1 MTDGPVVTTTDAL
14 DDDIR
19 LLGRILGDVIR
30 EQAGG
35 ELFDLVEQVRRTAVG
50 LRRAGDPDP
59 APLVALLDG
68 LSPERALVVIRAFS
82 FFSFLA
88 NIAEDAAV
96 RRQLRA
102 DAGDGLARV
111 LADLRDQGLGA
122 DELRAVLGR
131 VEVSPVLT
139 AHPTEVRRKT
149 LLDCQRRIAALLVER
164 DRGLTDGAGDGEWT
178 AALRRQVLTL
188 WQTAMLRLSKLR
200 VHDEITESLRYF
212 DMTLIDVVVRLHD
225 DLVRAARAV
234 GALGEGEPL
243 PAVLRFGSWIGGDRD
258 GNPFVSAES
267 LREAVT
273 RQSVTAFAH
282 HHRQLTELELELSMS
297 ARLVSPTDDL
307 LALAAQATASRHP
320 ADEPYRRAIAGVRD
334 RLEATGRRLLTDE
347 AGRDGDGPQPY
358 GGPGELLVDLA
369 VVDRSLRSHGAAAL
383 ADDRLARLRRA
394 VEIFGFHLC
403 GLDLRQSSDVHEA
416 VVAELLAAAGVVADY
431 RALAEDDKVAVLEA
445 ELATVRP
452 LRSPH
457 EPCSELAMGEL
468 AILEVARDVVE
479 RFGPHVLP
487 HTIISHCEAVS
498 DLLEVAVLLKEA
510 GLLRAGPEPRLA
522 IDIVPLFE
530 TIDDLTGAGETLA
543 AMVAV
548 PTYRRLVDS
557 RGGEQEVMLGYSDST
572 KDGGYLS
579 ANWALY
585 RAEEDLVRVAAERG
599 LGLRLFHGRGGTVGR
614 GGGPS
619 GDAIRAQAPG
629 SVQRGLRLTEQGEV
643 VASRFSDPV
652 LARRHLETIVGA
664 AITAAARPDAA
675 AAPDPRYH
683 EVMDELSALARRAY
697 LDLLD
702 AEGFVEWFRTASPVG
717 EIAGLNIGSRPAS
730 RKPST
735 AIADLRAIPW
745 VFSWSQNRVML
756 PGWYGVGTAV
766 STWTTDDDRLATL
779 RAMHER
785 WPFFRSVLSNLG
797 QVLAKSDLAIAARY
811 RDLVPDPATREPIFE
826 RLREEH
832 ERSVAALR
840 AITGQAELV
849 ADNPELVRSL
859 AARFPYLDPLNHL
872 QVDLLRRRRSGEEA
886 ELVQRGIHLTI
897 NGLATGLRNSG

>member
-1 MTDGPVVTTTDAL
+1 VAATADAL

-30 EQAGG
+30 EQSGVEA
-35 ELFDLVEQVRRTAVG
+35 FDLVEQVRRTAVG

-59 APLVALLDG
+59 APLVALVDG

-88 NIAEDAAV
+88 NIAEDAHV

-102 DAGDGLARV
+102 AVAPARDGEGDPGGLGRV
-111 LADLRDQGLGA
+111 LADLRAEGVGA
-122 DELRAVLGR
+122 RELRDVLGR
-131 VEVSPVLT
+131 VQVSPVLT

-149 LLDCQRRIAALLVER
+149 LLDCQRRIAALLVDR
-164 DRGLTDGAGDGEWT
+164 DRDECSAGEWT

-200 VHDEITESLRYF
+200 VHDEIAESLRYF

-225 DLVRAARAV
+225 ELDRAGRAV
-234 GALGEGEPL
+234 GALDDGEQL

-258 GNPFVSAES
+258 GNPFVTAES
-267 LREAVT
+267 LQEAVT
-273 RQSVTAFAH
+273 RQAVTALTR
-282 HHRQLTELELELSMS
+282 HHRELTELTVELSMS
-297 ARLVSPTDDL
+297 SRLVTPTAEL
-307 LALAAQATASRHP
+307 AALAERGAESHHP
-320 ADEPYRRAIAGVRD
+320 ADEPYRRAIAGIRD
-334 RLEATGRRLLTDE
+334 RLEATGRHLLTDE
-347 AGRDGDGPQPY
+347 TQAELEPY
-358 GGPGELLVDLA
+358 ADPGELLAELA
-369 VVDRSLRSHGAAAL
+369 VVDRSLRSHGAGVL

-403 GLDLRQSSDVHEA
+403 SLDLRQSSDVHEA
-416 VVAELLAAAGVVADY
+416 VVAELLAAAGVVDAYSELD
-431 RALAEDDKVAVLEA
+431 EGDKIAVLER

-457 EPCSELAMGEL
+457 EPYSEQAMGEL
-468 AILEVARDVVE
+468 AILEVARRSIE

-487 HTIISHCEAVS
+487 HSIISHSEAVS
-498 DLLEVAVLLKEA
+498 DLLELAVLLKEA
-510 GLLRAGPEPRLA
+510 GLLRAGPDPQLA

-530 TIDDLTGAGETLA
+530 TIDDLAGAGATLA

-548 PTYRRLVDS
+548 PTYRRLLES

-585 RAEEDLVRVAAERG
+585 RAEEDLVRVAAEHG
-599 LGLRLFHGRGGTVGR
+599 LELRLFHGRGGTVGR

-629 SVQRGLRLTEQGEV
+629 SVRRGLRLTEQGEV

-652 LARRHLETIVGA
+652 LAHRHLETIVGA
-664 AITAAARPDAA
+664 ALTASARPDAT
-675 AAPDPRYH
+675 AAPDPHYH
-683 EVMDELSALARRAY
+683 QVMDELSALARAAY
-697 LDLLD
+697 LALLGAD
-702 AEGFVEWFRTASPVG
+702 GFVEWFRAATPVG

-730 RKPST
+730 RKAST

-745 VFSWSQNRVML
+745 VFSWSQNRLML

-766 STWTTDDDRLATL
+766 TTWTTDGARVATL

-785 WPFFRSVLSNLG
+785 WPFFRSVLSNMG

-811 RDLVPDPATREPIFE
+811 RDLVPDPATRGPIFE
-826 RLREEH
+826 LLQAEH
-832 ERSVAALR
+832 ERSVVALR
-840 AITGQAELV
+840 SITGERSLV

-872 QVDLLRRRRSGEEA
+872 QVDLLRRRRGGEAA
-886 ELVQRGIHLTI
+886 ELVERGIQLTI